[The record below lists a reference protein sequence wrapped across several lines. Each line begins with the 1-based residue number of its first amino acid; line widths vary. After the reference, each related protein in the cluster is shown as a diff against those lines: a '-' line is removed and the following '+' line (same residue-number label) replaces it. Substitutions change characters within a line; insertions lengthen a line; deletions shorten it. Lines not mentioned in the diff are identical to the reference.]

1 MKKTNQLFS
10 ILFITLVVSGLSNSS
25 LAQQGSDLR
34 QSCSLLTNTSLPE
47 TTISSAEVIEADSF
61 TPPRAANAL
70 GTPAFCRVVGVTS
83 PQVNFEV
90 WLPLDNWNG
99 KYNGVGNGGMAGVI
113 SYAAMAGALNR
124 GYATASTDT
133 GHDQAGGLFDAS
145 WASGRPDLIEDFGHR
160 GLHVTTV
167 NAKAITESF
176 YKEAPA
182 YSYYTGCSK
191 GGQMGLMEAQRYPD
205 DFDGIIAG
213 NPANDWTRFYAGAHL
228 WYSLAMLDNNN
239 AGWIP
244 RSKLPAFGDAIN
256 AACDALDGI
265 EDGIL
270 QNPLACN
277 FEPATI
283 QCPAGVDNDSCLTAQ
298 QVTAVEKIWSGV
310 TNSSGE
316 LVYPGLVPGGE
327 ADPGGWGLWVTGGE
341 PFTSLHWL
349 GGEGFFRWFVFD
361 DADWDFTTFDFDA
374 DLAYALDKVGPAVDS
389 DNPDLRPLRDNGAK
403 LIVYHGWSDADISP
417 VASINYFEDVVA
429 VIGDDMRASNYE
441 TALRS
446 TQNFFRLFMVPGM
459 GHCSGG
465 PGPDRFDALSA
476 LENWV
481 ENGIAPDSIQASKI
495 QSGEVTRTRPLCV
508 YPEVATYSGVGSTD
522 EAENFFCAAPATN
535 RHLNKGF
542 LSIQGTNG

>member
-1 MKKTNQLFS
+1 MQGTNR
-10 ILFITLVVSGLSNSS
+10 ILPTLIATMALIGFSNSL
-25 LAQQGSDLR
+25 LAQQSSDLR
-34 QSCSLLTNTSLPE
+34 QSCVVLTNTSLPD
-47 TTISSAEVIEADSF
+47 TTISSAEVIEANSF
-61 TPPRAANAL
+61 TSSGSNSTL
-70 GTPAFCRVVGVTS
+70 ITPAFCRVVGITS

-90 WLPLDNWNG
+90 WLPIDNWNG

-133 GHDQAGGLFDAS
+133 GHDASGGLFDAS

-160 GLHVTTV
+160 GLHITTE
-167 NAKAITESF
+167 NAKAITETF
-176 YKEAPA
+176 YNSAPA

-205 DFDGIIAG
+205 DFDGIVAG
-213 NPANDWTRFYAGAHL
+213 NPANDWTRFYAGANL

-239 AGWIP
+239 EGWIP
-244 RSKLPAFGDAIN
+244 RSKLPAFGNAVN

-277 FEPATI
+277 FEPASI
-283 QCPAGVDNDSCLTAQ
+283 QCPAGVDNDSCFTPQ
-298 QVTAVEKIWSGV
+298 QVSAVEKIWSGIK
-310 TNSSGE
+310 TSSGE

-327 ADPGGWGLWVTGGE
+327 AYPGSWDRWVTGGE

-361 DADWDFTTFDFDA
+361 DPEWDFTTFDFDA
-374 DLAYALDKVGPAVDS
+374 DLTYALEKVGPAVDS
-389 DNPDLRPLRDNGAK
+389 DNPDLRALRDNDSK
-403 LIVYHGWSDADISP
+403 LIVYHGWSDPDISP
-417 VASINYFEDVVA
+417 VASINYFEDVVEL
-429 VIGDDMRASNYE
+429 IGDDIRAPNYE
-441 TALRS
+441 TALHS

-459 GHCSGG
+459 GHCAGG

-476 LENWV
+476 MENWV
-481 ENGIAPDSIQASKI
+481 EYGIAPDSIQASKI
-495 QSGEVTRTRPLCV
+495 QDGEITRSRPLCV
-508 YPEVATYSGVGSTD
+508 YPEVATFSGVGSTD
-522 EAENFFCAAPATN
+522 DADNFYCAAPTN
-535 RHLNKGF
+535 
-542 LSIQGTNG
+542 

>member
-1 MKKTNQLFS
+1 MKKTSQLLS
-10 ILFITLVVSGLSNSS
+10 TLFITLAVSGFSNSL
-25 LAQQGSDLR
+25 LAQQANNLR
-34 QSCSLLTNTSLPE
+34 QSCSLLTNTSLAD
-47 TTISSAEVIEADSF
+47 TTISSAEVVEADSF
-61 TPPRAANAL
+61 TPPRTDNAL
-70 GTPAFCRVVGVTS
+70 GTPAFCRVTGVGS

-133 GHDQAGGLFDAS
+133 GHDQSGGLFDAS

-167 NAKAITESF
+167 NAKAITEAF
-176 YKEAPA
+176 YNAAPA

-239 AGWIP
+239 EGWIP
-244 RSKLPAFGDAIN
+244 RSKLPAFGNAVN
-256 AACDALDGI
+256 AACDTLDGI

-277 FEPATI
+277 FEPASI
-283 QCPAGVDNDSCLTAQ
+283 QCPAGVDNDSCLTPQ

-310 TNSSGE
+310 TTSSGE

-327 ADPGGWGLWVTGGE
+327 ADPGGWGLWVTGVE

-361 DADWDFTTFDFDA
+361 DAEWDFTSFNFDS
-374 DLAYALDKVGPAVDS
+374 DLDYALNKVGPAVDS
-389 DNPDLRPLRDNGAK
+389 NNPDLRPLRDNGSK

-417 VASINYFEDVVA
+417 VASINYFEI
-429 VIGDDMRASNYE
+429 IGDDMRAPNYD

-495 QSGEVTRTRPLCV
+495 QGGEVTRTRPLCV
-508 YPEVATYSGVGSTD
+508 YPEVATYSGVGNTD
-522 EAENFFCAAPATN
+522 EAENFYCAAPASN
-535 RHLNKGF
+535 
-542 LSIQGTNG
+542 

>member
-1 MKKTNQLFS
+1 MQIQYQLFS
-10 ILFITLVVSGLSNSS
+10 LGLTLSVLLF
-25 LAQQGSDLR
+25 LAAPLKAQESIDLR
-34 QSCSLLTNTSLPE
+34 QACTLLTNISLPN
-47 TTISSAEVIEADSF
+47 TTLSLSEIIEANSF
-61 TPPRAANAL
+61 SPTRNNNAL
-70 GTPAFCRVVGVTS
+70 NTPEFCRVVGVTS
-83 PQVNFEV
+83 PAVNFEV
-90 WLPLDNWNG
+90 WLPLSNWNG

-113 SYAAMAGALNR
+113 SYGAMAAALNR

-133 GHDQAGGLFDAS
+133 GHDQSGGLFDAS

-167 NAKAITESF
+167 NAKTITERF
-176 YKEAPA
+176 YNSAPS

-228 WYSLAMLDNNN
+228 WYSLAMLEDEE
-239 AGWIP
+239 AWIP
-244 RSKLPAFGDAIN
+244 RSKLPAFGNAVN
-256 AACDALDGI
+256 AACDIIDGI

-283 QCPAGVDNDSCLTAQ
+283 QCPIGIDNESCLTPK
-298 QVTAVEKIWSGV
+298 QVSAVEKIWSGV
-310 TNSSGE
+310 TTSAGE
-316 LVYPGLVPGGE
+316 LIYPGLVPGGE
-327 ADPGGWGLWVTGGE
+327 ADPGGWGRWVTGAE

-361 DADWDFTTFDFDA
+361 DPEWDFQSFDFNT
-374 DLAYALDKVGPAVDS
+374 DLDYALEKVGAAVDS
-389 DNPDLRPLRDNGAK
+389 NNPDLRNLRDNGSK
-403 LIVYHGWSDADISP
+403 LIVYHGWSDPDISP
-417 VASINYFEDVVA
+417 VASINYFESVVDLVA
-429 VIGDDMRASNYE
+429 DDMRAPNYE
-441 TALRS
+441 TALKS

-465 PGPDRFDALSA
+465 PGPDQFDTLSA

-481 ENGIAPDSIQASKI
+481 ENGIAPDSLKATKI
-495 QSGEVTRTRPLCV
+495 VNGEITRSRPLCV
-508 YPEVATYSGVGSTD
+508 YPEVANYSGSGSTNN
-522 EAENFFCAAPATN
+522 AENFYCAVPPD
-535 RHLNKGF
+535 
-542 LSIQGTNG
+542 